1 MSAGTGLLWK
11 AMLWYYAK
19 DGRRFGPVEE
29 IELQELASRGGLLP
43 DDLIWNPGLKDRWIP
58 AHSLMG
64 LFPDPSPTDP
74 MELALRGESGSR
86 RGNRGTQT
94 PSPQPADQSSSIA
107 STATK
112 LAAPVGGAALLGL
125 KYLAGLKFLLPM
137 LQTGA
142 TMILSIWA
150 YAMLWGWRFAAGFV
164 VLILVHECGHLVAAR
179 WCGLKVGA
187 PVFIPFM
194 GALIALKEAPGNA
207 WIEAVVGIGGPI
219 LGSLGALAC
228 EGLFLMTGNPLYR
241 ALAYTGFFL
250 NLFNLT
256 PVGFLDGGRI
266 VAALSPW
273 IWLLG
278 FVILAVLTWLHFNLL
293 LLLIMILCLPRV
305 LSLFRPQTVE
315 EHRYFEVPP
324 ARRLIMATLYF
335 GLIVLLVLGMQ
346 ATHANLPSH

>member
-1 MSAGTGLLWK
+1 MH
-11 AMLWYYAK
+11 WYYAK
-19 DGRRFGPVEE
+19 EGRRFGPVEE
-29 IELQELASRGGLLP
+29 IELRELAARGGLLP
-43 DDLIWNPGLKDRWIP
+43 GDLVWNPGLKDRWVP
-58 AHSLMG
+58 AHSLIG
-64 LFPDPSPTDP
+64 LFPAHPLDGHVQNAGETASSLTLPS
-74 MELALRGESGSR
+74 
-86 RGNRGTQT
+86 
-94 PSPQPADQSSSIA
+94 SPPKTIQESSSLWQ
-107 STATK
+107 K
-112 LAAPVGGAALLGL
+112 FRRLVAPVTAFLLLGL

-137 LQTGA
+137 LKTGG
-142 TMILSIWA
+142 TMILSVWA

-164 VLILVHECGHLVAAR
+164 MLILVHECGHLVAAR

-194 GALIALKEAPGNA
+194 GALIALKEAPRNA

-228 EGLFLMTGNPLYR
+228 EGIFLMTGNPLYR
-241 ALAYTGFFL
+241 ALAYTGFML

-278 FVILAVLTWLHFNLL
+278 FLILAGLTWLHFNLL
-293 LLLIMILCLPRV
+293 LLIILVLCLPRV
-305 LSLFRPQTVE
+305 LSLFRPRTE
-315 EHRYFEVPP
+315 EEQRYFEVPP
-324 ARRLIMATLYF
+324 VRRLIMATLYF

-346 ATHANLPSH
+346 ATRGT